1 MPGFYELPLS
11 LFMTVILGLS
21 IALAVIFARMW
32 RDDPII
38 PIAIFMLWI
47 GVTGSLPYLLVG
59 TGIGIAGQ
67 FPSFIFTLLLML
79 TIGLSRFGE
88 RLVLANGLAFIAAV
102 QVFRLPLE
110 YVLLLWHRDGFMPIQ
125 MTFLGDNLDIITGL
139 MALPAAWVIA
149 RSGKPLVA
157 ALVFNLIG
165 FALLLRI
172 IWIVALSSPTPLRDL
187 LGGYETR
194 PDVLVGLYFPTVWIA
209 SIGVAG
215 AFLLHVASLAFVL
228 RRIGKEGV

>member
-1 MPGFYELPLS
+1 MPGFYELSLS

-32 RDDPII
+32 RDDPIK
-38 PIAIFMLWI
+38 PIVLFLLWI
-47 GVTGSLPYLLVG
+47 GVTGSLPFLLVG

-67 FPSFIFTLLLML
+67 FPSFILTLLLML
-79 TIGLSRFGE
+79 GLGLSRFGE
-88 RLVLANGLAFIAAV
+88 RLILANGLAFIAAV

-110 YVLLLWHRDGFMPIQ
+110 YVLLLWHRDGFMPVQ

-139 MALPAAWVIA
+139 MALPAAWVIV

-172 IWIVALSSPTPLRDL
+172 IWIVALSSPTPLRNL
-187 LGGYETR
+187 LGGYETS
-194 PDVLVGLYFPTVWIA
+194 PDVLIGLYFPTVWIA

-228 RRIGKEGV
+228 RRMSSVRT

>member
-1 MPGFYELPLS
+1 
-11 LFMTVILGLS
+11 
-21 IALAVIFARMW
+21 
-32 RDDPII
+32 
-38 PIAIFMLWI
+38 
-47 GVTGSLPYLLVG
+47 
-59 TGIGIAGQ
+59 
-67 FPSFIFTLLLML
+67 ML

-187 LGGYETR
+187 LGGYETG